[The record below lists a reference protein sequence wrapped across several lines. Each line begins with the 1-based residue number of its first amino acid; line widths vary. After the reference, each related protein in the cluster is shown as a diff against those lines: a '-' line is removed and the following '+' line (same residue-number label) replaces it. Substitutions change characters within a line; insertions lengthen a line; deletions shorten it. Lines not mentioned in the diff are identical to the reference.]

1 MRPLCCAMLLA
12 LFFQACGADPD
23 PELQEWRSVL
33 AAKEA
38 IEKTGPAPAVQ
49 ARQKYIDT
57 LREFCRRYPAHTRA
71 REVYLAAE
79 LEYARELLSGGE
91 YDDAAR
97 FFESALRDNPD
108 DADVREEF
116 EQAIRSRFLTRNELV
131 SLRKGMRP
139 EEVAAHLGQPLPGWE
154 RSITKTGA
162 TITSWYYPRPDGGVG
177 GVYFRNGRLFA
188 AEYEK
193 SVPLNP

>member
-1 MRPLCCAMLLA
+1 MRLFCCAMILA
-12 LFFQACGADPD
+12 LFCLACAADPD
-23 PELQEWRSVL
+23 PELEDWRRVL
-33 AAKEA
+33 AAKAA
-38 IEKTGPAPAVQ
+38 IDETSPAAAVPT
-49 ARQKYIDT
+49 RQKYIDT
-57 LREFCRRYPAHTRA
+57 LREFCRRYPNHSRA
-71 REVYLAAE
+71 REVYQAAE
-79 LEYARELLSGGE
+79 LEYARELLSSAQ

-97 FFESALRDNPD
+97 FFESVLRDNPD
-108 DADVREEF
+108 NADVRAEF

-131 SLRKGMRP
+131 NLRKGMRP
-139 EEVAAHLGQPLPGWE
+139 EEVAAHLGHPLPGWE
-154 RSITKTGA
+154 RSIKKTGA